1 MDQFKIFLT
10 YLLLLAFPSALLA
23 NDNNFSIEKEIQHYL
38 AHNNVPALSIG
49 IIKNGKVEFIQ
60 HYGVLNR
67 DTEEAVTENTFY
79 QIGSQTKVIT
89 SIIALTLINEGK
101 LKLTD
106 SVQKLIPD
114 SIPTSKVAAWKS
126 ITIDDLLSHRSN
138 LPNYPSNV
146 YRQDGE
152 PMLGGYNLQQLHSAI
167 KNMDVQ
173 KNSEK
178 KFSYSNFNYAL
189 LGYIITQVTNKSY
202 SVLIEDYINKKYGLS
217 DITSEPHSQPNLILA
232 SPYRK
237 DKRNIETRPWDMGL
251 LTPHGGLY
259 STVENLAKLM
269 SYQLKAYRQK
279 NIQSPLYLSQS
290 NYDTGLYEG
299 LSYGLGMFEATP
311 ELGLFS
317 ETVYW
322 HGGDL
327 DGYGCEY
334 LFSPEKNSG
343 VVLLTSSGG
352 REFVMLARKIM
363 SQLIQANSIIL
374 GSK

>member
-60 HYGVLNR
+60 HYGVLHR

-202 SVLIEDYINKKYGLS
+202 SVLIEGYINKKYGLS

-279 NIQSPLYLSQS
+279 NIQSPLYLSQA

-363 SQLIQANSIIL
+363 SQLIQANGIIL

>member
-114 SIPTSKVAAWKS
+114 TIPTSKVAAWKS

-279 NIQSPLYLSQS
+279 NIQSPLYLSQA

>member
-279 NIQSPLYLSQS
+279 NIQSPLYLSQA